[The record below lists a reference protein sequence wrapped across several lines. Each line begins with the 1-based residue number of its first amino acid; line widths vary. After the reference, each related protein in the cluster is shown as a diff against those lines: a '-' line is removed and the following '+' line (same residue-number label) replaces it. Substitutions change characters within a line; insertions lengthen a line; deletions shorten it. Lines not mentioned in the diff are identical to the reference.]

1 MLAALAAPAAL
12 VALATVGALVAVVAL
27 VGPATLVAL
36 LALGSVFPVDLTTGR
51 LLGTRHGL
59 MLVLAVLVEA
69 LAAVGST
76 TTRAALL
83 ARAGDLLLVRG
94 DFLAVGR
101 LSLTRSSLP
110 KAVAVDVVMELDA
123 LAATIE
129 LPRPATDD
137 ALVLPDVVAATLL
150 TLSIAVAS
158 LALAVSALLIETAR
172 FFAFL
177 VTAPCCRGVDFSM
190 IEKNVEEIDI
200 CGVCIFIVYA

>member
-1 MLAALAAPAAL
+1 MLAALVAPAAL
-12 VALATVGALVAVVAL
+12 VALATVGVLDAVVAL

-101 LSLTRSSLP
+101 LSLTRSPLP

-158 LALAVSALLIETAR
+158 LAQAVSALLIETAR
-172 FFAFL
+172 FFVFL
-177 VTAPCCRGVDFSM
+177 VTAPCWG
-190 IEKNVEEIDI
+190 
-200 CGVCIFIVYA
+200 

>member
-1 MLAALAAPAAL
+1 MSMLAALAAPAAL

-69 LAAVGST
+69 LAAVVST
-76 TTRAALL
+76 ATRAALL

-190 IEKNVEEIDI
+190 IETVSEEEMDR
-200 CGVCIFIVYA
+200 CCVCIFI